1 MRSRKVA
8 RHRAERMGRQAG
20 EQHKNQ
26 PPRGNI
32 STTVLMFPLE
42 ILGENTMKM
51 SNEVATKIIV
61 DCAREYH
68 NNLEHQNLLIVFGSP
83 NTPCYFETA
92 FLPSNFLHL
101 TGVKPVSDKV
111 SGSFAFYQKALSRKL
126 NPSDFTLEE
135 NGTTERKLSVLP
147 RLTKIY
153 TMAKMVGDYNSVR
166 SMLYTEKL
174 AGNTT
179 ACLGFIFRNGFYIP
193 NTALEED
200 IRKLSLKPTQRVLA
214 IFRKPTNIN
223 RYQEMCYLA
232 KGIDINSI
240 ALPHDIKKLLA
251 IDSIEHATK
260 TFSETKTSALQKAAA
275 VHNKA
280 NQTVESKLFRT
291 SDIEI

>member
-8 RHRAERMGRQAG
+8 RHRAERMGRRAG
-20 EQHKNQ
+20 EQQKNQ
-26 PPRGNI
+26 PPRGNT
-32 STTVLMFPLE
+32 STAVLVFPLE

-51 SNEVATKIIV
+51 SNEVAAKIIA
-61 DCAREYH
+61 DCAKEYH
-68 NNLEHQNLLIVFGSP
+68 NNLENQNLLIVFGSP
-83 NTPCYFETA
+83 DTPYYFETT

-101 TGVKPVSDKV
+101 TGVKPVSD
-111 SGSFAFYQKALSRKL
+111 SGSFDFYQKALSSKL
-126 NPSDFTLEE
+126 NANDFTLAE
-135 NGTTERKLSVLP
+135 NGMTERKLSVLP

-174 AGNTT
+174 VGNTT
-179 ACLGFIFRNGFYIP
+179 ACLGFVFQDGFYIP

-200 IRKLSLKPTQRVLA
+200 IRNLSLKPTQRVLA
-214 IFRKPTNIN
+214 IFRKPAKID

>member
-20 EQHKNQ
+20 EQQKNQ
-26 PPRGNI
+26 PPRGNT
-32 STTVLMFPLE
+32 STAVLVFPLE

-51 SNEVATKIIV
+51 SNEVAAKIIA
-61 DCAREYH
+61 DCAKEYH
-68 NNLEHQNLLIVFGSP
+68 NNLENQNLLIVFGSP
-83 NTPCYFETA
+83 DTPYYFETT

-101 TGVKPVSDKV
+101 TGVKPVSD
-111 SGSFAFYQKALSRKL
+111 SGSFAFYQKALSSKL
-126 NPSDFTLEE
+126 NANDFTLAE
-135 NGTTERKLSVLP
+135 NGMTERKLSVLP

-174 AGNTT
+174 VGNTT
-179 ACLGFIFRNGFYIP
+179 ACLGFVFQDGFYIP

-200 IRKLSLKPTQRVLA
+200 IRNLSLKPTQRVLA
-214 IFRKPTNIN
+214 IFRKPAKID

-240 ALPHDIKKLLA
+240 ALPHDIKKLLTL
-251 IDSIEHATK
+251 DPIEHAVK
-260 TFSETKTSALQKAAA
+260 TFSETKNSALRKATI
-275 VHNKA
+275 VHDKA
-280 NQTVESKLFRT
+280 NQTVESKTFRT
-291 SDIEI
+291 PDIEI